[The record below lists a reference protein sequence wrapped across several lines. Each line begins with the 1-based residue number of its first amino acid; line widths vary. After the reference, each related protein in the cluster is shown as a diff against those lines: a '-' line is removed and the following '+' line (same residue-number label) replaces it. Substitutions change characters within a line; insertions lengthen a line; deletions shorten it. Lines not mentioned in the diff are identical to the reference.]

1 MTIRTTLDRGTGI
14 AIWRQIME
22 WLKAEI
28 ASGAFEKGS
37 RLPPE
42 SEIAAR
48 FGVNRHTVRRAIAAL
63 TAEGVLRA
71 DQGRGTFVAAAPITY
86 PITSRTRFSEIVSGQ
101 DKAPSGRLI
110 GSGTEE
116 ADALLANWLK
126 VPIGT
131 LLIRIENLRVADGV
145 PVMIGTSWFEQ
156 SRFPNLVADYAETG
170 SITKALAK
178 AGVSDYRRKE
188 SRVTG
193 GIGRA
198 ARRRGP
204 GHRLRPADP
213 GRGKPEPRRGWR
225 AHAVHEDAHGSGPDP
240 ACRGKL
246 KSGQSQNFGTFFVS
260 CQ

>member
-71 DQGRGTFVAAAPITY
+71 DQGRGTFVAAAPISY

-110 GSGTEE
+110 GSGIEE

-131 LLIRIENLRVADGV
+131 LLIRLETLRVADGV

-170 SITKALAK
+170 SVTKALAK

-188 SRVTG
+188 SRVT
-193 GIGRA
+193 A
-198 ARRRGP
+198 E
-204 GHRLRPADP
+204 LVDP
-213 GRGKPEPRRGWR
+213 QDV
-225 AHAVHEDAHGSGPDP
+225 AVLGVA
-240 ACRGKL
+240 
-246 KSGQSQNFGTFFVS
+246 SGQPVLVVESLNLDADGRPMQYTRTRMAADRIQLVVES
-260 CQ
+260 

>member
-1 MTIRTTLDRGTGI
+1 MTIRTTLDRGAGI

-71 DQGRGTFVAAAPITY
+71 DQGRGTFVAAAPISY

-126 VPIGT
+126 VSVGT
-131 LLIRIENLRVADGV
+131 LLIRIETLRVADGI
-145 PVMIGTSWFEQ
+145 PVMVGTSWFEQ
-156 SRFPNLVADYAETG
+156 SRFPNLVADYAESG
-170 SITKALAK
+170 SVTKALAK

-188 SRVTG
+188 SRVTAELVDPQDVAVLG
-193 GIGRA
+193 VASGQ
-198 ARRRGP
+198 P
-204 GHRLRPADP
+204 VLVVESLNLDAD
-213 GRGKPEPRRGWR
+213 GKPMQYTRTRMAADRIQLVVE
-225 AHAVHEDAHGSGPDP
+225 S
-240 ACRGKL
+240 
-246 KSGQSQNFGTFFVS
+246 
-260 CQ
+260 

>member
-1 MTIRTTLDRGTGI
+1 
-14 AIWRQIME
+14 ME

-63 TAEGVLRA
+63 TAEGILRA
-71 DQGRGTFVAAAPITY
+71 DQGRGTFVAAAPISY

-131 LLIRIENLRVADGV
+131 LLIRIENLRVADGI

-178 AGVSDYRRKE
+178 AGVEDYRRKE
-188 SRVTG
+188 SRVT
-193 GIGRA
+193 A
-198 ARRRGP
+198 E
-204 GHRLRPADP
+204 LVDP
-213 GRGKPEPRRGWR
+213 QDV
-225 AHAVHEDAHGSGPDP
+225 AVLNVA
-240 ACRGKL
+240 
-246 KSGQSQNFGTFFVS
+246 SGQPVLVVESLNLDAEGEPMQYTRTRMAADRIQLVVES
-260 CQ
+260 

>member
-188 SRVTG
+188 SRVTAELVEPQDVAVL
-193 GIGRA
+193 GIA
-198 ARRRGP
+198 
-204 GHRLRPADP
+204 
-213 GRGKPEPRRGWR
+213 
-225 AHAVHEDAHGSGPDP
+225 
-240 ACRGKL
+240 
-246 KSGQSQNFGTFFVS
+246 SGQPILVVESLNLDADGEPMQYTRTRMAADRIQLVVES
-260 CQ
+260 

>member
-1 MTIRTTLDRGTGI
+1 
-14 AIWRQIME
+14 ME

-63 TAEGVLRA
+63 TAEGMLRA
-71 DQGRGTFVAAAPITY
+71 DQGRGTFVAAAPISY

-110 GSGTEE
+110 GSGTDE

-131 LLIRIENLRVADGV
+131 LLVRIETLRVADGV

-156 SRFPNLVADYAETG
+156 GRFPNLVADYAETG

-178 AGVSDYRRKE
+178 AGVADYRRKE
-188 SRVTG
+188 SRVT
-193 GIGRA
+193 A
-198 ARRRGP
+198 E
-204 GHRLRPADP
+204 LVDP
-213 GRGKPEPRRGWR
+213 QDV
-225 AHAVHEDAHGSGPDP
+225 AVLGVA
-240 ACRGKL
+240 
-246 KSGQSQNFGTFFVS
+246 SGQPVLVVESLNLDADGRPMQYTRTRMAADRIQLVVES
-260 CQ
+260 

>member
-1 MTIRTTLDRGTGI
+1 
-14 AIWRQIME
+14 ME

-63 TAEGVLRA
+63 TAEGILRA
-71 DQGRGTFVAAAPITY
+71 DQGRGTFVAAAPISY

-131 LLIRIENLRVADGV
+131 LLIRIENLRVADGI

-178 AGVSDYRRKE
+178 AGVEDYRRKE
-188 SRVTG
+188 SRVT
-193 GIGRA
+193 A
-198 ARRRGP
+198 E
-204 GHRLRPADP
+204 LVDP
-213 GRGKPEPRRGWR
+213 QDV
-225 AHAVHEDAHGSGPDP
+225 AVLNVA
-240 ACRGKL
+240 
-246 KSGQSQNFGTFFVS
+246 SGQPVLVVESLNLDADGEPMQYTRTRMAADRIQLVVES
-260 CQ
+260 

>member
-1 MTIRTTLDRGTGI
+1 MTIRTTLDRGAGI

-63 TAEGVLRA
+63 TAEGILRA
-71 DQGRGTFVAAAPITY
+71 DQGRGTFVAAAPISY

-131 LLIRIENLRVADGV
+131 LLIRIENLRVADGI

-178 AGVSDYRRKE
+178 AGVEDYRRKE
-188 SRVTG
+188 SRVT
-193 GIGRA
+193 A
-198 ARRRGP
+198 E
-204 GHRLRPADP
+204 LVDP
-213 GRGKPEPRRGWR
+213 QDV
-225 AHAVHEDAHGSGPDP
+225 AVLNVA
-240 ACRGKL
+240 
-246 KSGQSQNFGTFFVS
+246 SGQPVLVVESLNLDAEGEPMQYTRTRMAADRIQLVVES
-260 CQ
+260 

>member
-1 MTIRTTLDRGTGI
+1 MTIRTTLDRGAGI

-71 DQGRGTFVAAAPITY
+71 DQGRGTFVAAAPISY

-126 VPIGT
+126 VSVGT
-131 LLIRIENLRVADGV
+131 LLIRIETLRVADGV

-156 SRFPNLVADYAETG
+156 SRFPNLVADYAESG
-170 SITKALAK
+170 SVTKALAK
-178 AGVSDYRRKE
+178 AGVADYRRKE
-188 SRVTG
+188 SRV
-193 GIGRA
+193 A
-198 ARRRGP
+198 AE
-204 GHRLRPADP
+204 LVDP
-213 GRGKPEPRRGWR
+213 QDV
-225 AHAVHEDAHGSGPDP
+225 AVLGVA
-240 ACRGKL
+240 
-246 KSGQSQNFGTFFVS
+246 SGQPVLVVESLNLDAEGRPMQYTRTRMAADRIQLVVES
-260 CQ
+260 

>member
-1 MTIRTTLDRGTGI
+1 MTIRTTLDRGAGI

-71 DQGRGTFVAAAPITY
+71 DQGRGTFVAAAPISY

-110 GSGTEE
+110 GSGIEE

-131 LLIRIENLRVADGV
+131 LLIRIETLRVADGI
-145 PVMIGTSWFEQ
+145 PVMIGTSWLEQ
-156 SRFPNLVADYAETG
+156 SRFPNLVADYAESG
-170 SITKALAK
+170 SVTRALAK
-178 AGVSDYRRKE
+178 AGVADYRRKE
-188 SRVTG
+188 SRVT
-193 GIGRA
+193 A
-198 ARRRGP
+198 E
-204 GHRLRPADP
+204 LVDP
-213 GRGKPEPRRGWR
+213 QDVAVLGVDSGQPVLVVESLNLDAEGKPMQYTRTRMAADRIQLVVE
-225 AHAVHEDAHGSGPDP
+225 S
-240 ACRGKL
+240 
-246 KSGQSQNFGTFFVS
+246 
-260 CQ
+260 

>member
-1 MTIRTTLDRGTGI
+1 MTIRTTLDRGAGI

-63 TAEGVLRA
+63 TAEGILRA
-71 DQGRGTFVAAAPITY
+71 DQGRGTFVAAAPISY

-131 LLIRIENLRVADGV
+131 LLIRIETLRVADGV

-156 SRFPNLVADYAETG
+156 SRFPNLVADYAESG
-170 SITKALAK
+170 SVTKALAK
-178 AGVSDYRRKE
+178 AGVADYRRKE
-188 SRVTG
+188 SRVT
-193 GIGRA
+193 A
-198 ARRRGP
+198 E
-204 GHRLRPADP
+204 LVDP
-213 GRGKPEPRRGWR
+213 QDV
-225 AHAVHEDAHGSGPDP
+225 AVLNVA
-240 ACRGKL
+240 
-246 KSGQSQNFGTFFVS
+246 SGQPVLVVESLNLDADGEPMQYTRTRMAADRIQLVVES
-260 CQ
+260 

>member
-1 MTIRTTLDRGTGI
+1 
-14 AIWRQIME
+14 ME

-71 DQGRGTFVAAAPITY
+71 DQGRGTFVAAAPISY

-131 LLIRIENLRVADGV
+131 LLIRIETLRVADGV
-145 PVMIGTSWFEQ
+145 PVMVGTSWFEQ

-170 SITKALAK
+170 TITKALAK

-188 SRVTG
+188 SRVTAELVDPQDVAVL
-193 GIGRA
+193 GISSGQ
-198 ARRRGP
+198 P
-204 GHRLRPADP
+204 VLVVESLNLDAD
-213 GRGKPEPRRGWR
+213 GKPMQYTRTRMAADRIQLVVE
-225 AHAVHEDAHGSGPDP
+225 S
-240 ACRGKL
+240 
-246 KSGQSQNFGTFFVS
+246 
-260 CQ
+260 

>member
-1 MTIRTTLDRGTGI
+1 MTIRTTLDRGAGI

-71 DQGRGTFVAAAPITY
+71 DQGRGTFVAAAPISY

-131 LLIRIENLRVADGV
+131 LLIRLETLRVADGV

-178 AGVSDYRRKE
+178 AGVADYRRKE
-188 SRVTG
+188 SRVT
-193 GIGRA
+193 A
-198 ARRRGP
+198 E
-204 GHRLRPADP
+204 LVDP
-213 GRGKPEPRRGWR
+213 QDVAVLNVASGQPVLVVESLNLDAEGKPMQYTRTRMAADRIQLVVE
-225 AHAVHEDAHGSGPDP
+225 S
-240 ACRGKL
+240 
-246 KSGQSQNFGTFFVS
+246 
-260 CQ
+260 